1 MYNYSS
7 LSSLDIDKLPS
18 RNRSKLINKISGFK
32 SPVLIGTCGNS
43 CVNNLSIISSLFHIG
58 SNPPL
63 LGFVLRPPSSEYS
76 HTYKNI
82 ISSQQFTI
90 SHIHSEIIKKA
101 HRCSAKFPG
110 HISEFESVGLTP
122 FINKMSNWIA
132 PAVLESK
139 TRVGLVLNSK
149 IELPNRC
156 VLIVGEIK
164 WIESSE
170 LSFKEDK
177 IHFETNDISVVG
189 LYDYYKSHKLFQLGY
204 EHYEDIQASEG
215 SMFYNPK
222 TSQS

>member
-1 MYNYSS
+1 MSNYKT
-7 LSSLDIDKLPS
+7 LTSLDIDKLQS
-18 RNRSKLINKISGFK
+18 RNRAELINKLSGFK
-32 SPVLIGTCGNS
+32 SPVLIGTCGDS

-63 LGFVLRPPSSEYS
+63 LGFVLRPPGSEYS

-90 SHIHSEIIKKA
+90 SNIHSEIVKKA

-122 FINKMSNWIA
+122 FVKKITNWIA
-132 PAVLESK
+132 PAVLESN
-139 TRVGLVLNSK
+139 TRMGLVLNSK

-164 WIESSE
+164 WIDSTE
-170 LSFKEDK
+170 LSFKEEK

-204 EHYEDIQASEG
+204 EHYEEIQFRS
-215 SMFYNPK
+215 Y
-222 TSQS
+222 